1 MLTVCALVCLGVDMS
16 RLFFLLSFGVTALG
30 LGFQLDN
37 LNKIN
42 ANGSYQSA
50 EIDNVTPTKQV
61 TINPRVY

>member
-1 MLTVCALVCLGVDMS
+1 MCSETGLGVDMS